1 MCTTGSLL
9 FVDQSSSS
17 FFRSTWKWLWLNEFF
32 PAFRYVDP
40 FRRYSRS
47 KLDVAKID
55 RILHVL
61 APNFFGGAPPPEFL
75 DVKRDSDHV
84 AKFQGDRSRELGDPA
99 LKKTSRQN
107 ISPSSRSGRPKYAE
121 YVMFAV
127 CI

>member
-1 MCTTGSLL
+1 VHHWISVVCGPKFIKFFSLNVEVVVVERVFFPL
-9 FVDQSSSS
+9 FDMLIRFGDTRDQSWTLQK
-17 FFRSTWKWLWLNEFF
+17 STEFCMF
-32 PAFRYVDP
+32 WPQIFLGER
-40 FRRYSRS
+40 
-47 KLDVAKID
+47 
-55 RILHVL
+55 
-61 APNFFGGAPPPEFL
+61 PPPEFL